1 MKYGIIYKPTNE
13 YVAFNKDNKE
23 ILFTEDEDTINEAIN
38 DLVLADGGY
47 DNDYEDFQITL
58 VDTDT
63 DGSDLIKKDCIFVA
77 SSLIDNK
84 KEVKEEIEYFAKDEE
99 TGMSCGINSD
109 GQLFIGDDKSGGNM
123 DDTPDNR
130 LALIRYWKK
139 YTGKDLQI

>member
-1 MKYGIIYKPTNE
+1 MSSLFMTLLLKECEFNIMKYGIIYKPTNE

-63 DGSDLIKKDCIFVA
+63 DGSDLIKKDYIFVA

-84 KEVKEEIEYFAKDEE
+84 KEVKEEIEYF
-99 TGMSCGINSD
+99 S
-109 GQLFIGDDKSGGNM
+109 
-123 DDTPDNR
+123 
-130 LALIRYWKK
+130 
-139 YTGKDLQI
+139 